1 MKALVIAVALV
12 IVTGLCMTVFSACGK
27 TYRVDYSGSKS
38 DFKNARDRYR
48 AGQKVR
54 LIYYIIATDTDYSFY
69 VDGERVSPGY
79 ENDCYILEFVMPE
92 HDVVINVESRNSM
105 EALES
110 RKVDYCGQMDDYL
123 NAEETCFV
131 GYYVEL
137 YLKEKKDDTVYHF
150 YLDDEEIPCEI
161 TDEGYVMVSFIMPD
175 HDCTLKYTEE

>member
-1 MKALVIAVALV
+1 M
-12 IVTGLCMTVFSACGK
+12 
-27 TYRVDYSGSKS
+27 
-38 DFKNARDRYR
+38 
-48 AGQKVR
+48 
-54 LIYYIIATDTDYSFY
+54 
-69 VDGERVSPGY
+69 
-79 ENDCYILEFVMPE
+79 
-92 HDVVINVESRNSM
+92 
-105 EALES
+105 
-110 RKVDYCGQMDDYL
+110 DYCGQMDDYL